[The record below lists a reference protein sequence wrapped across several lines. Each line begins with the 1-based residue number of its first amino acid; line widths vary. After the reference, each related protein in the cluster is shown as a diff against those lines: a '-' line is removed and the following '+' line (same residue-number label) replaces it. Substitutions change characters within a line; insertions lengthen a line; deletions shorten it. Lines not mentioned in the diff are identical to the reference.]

1 MTDTLLIGKDWEHKM
16 WSVLLLRLMK
26 PILID
31 EKTSLF
37 LFYPIRWKWN
47 LVNEQ
52 WNFQYKK
59 KWLDLN
65 KYEHDENQFYIKKDF
80 ISDEGYKMMSN
91 DNFLWQLFVWKEK
104 LY

>member
-1 MTDTLLIGKDWEHKM
+1 MVCVVIKINETYFNWRKDFFVFILSYQMKM
-16 WSVLLLRLMK
+16 KLSQWTMK
-26 PILID
+26 FSI
-31 EKTSLF
+31 
-37 LFYPIRWKWN
+37 
-47 LVNEQ
+47 Q
-52 WNFQYKK
+52 KK